1 MDIPICDRKKESCA
15 SDSICRSSV
24 FILLREF
31 FLFENGICVVDLFMG
46 VANLKKFRRERF
58 FFIWVVLPSRC
69 LARSVFVICVS
80 QRFLHFRN
88 KL

>member
-1 MDIPICDRKKESCA
+1 MGGVRGECRAMDIPICDRKKESCA

-46 VANLKKFRRERF
+46 VANLKKFRRERLF
-58 FFIWVVLPSRC
+58 YLGGTTLDVW
-69 LARSVFVICVS
+69 
-80 QRFLHFRN
+80 QGQFL
-88 KL
+88 

>member
-58 FFIWVVLPSRC
+58 FYLGGTTLEMFGKVSFCDLRESTVVAL
-69 LARSVFVICVS
+69 
-80 QRFLHFRN
+80 Q
-88 KL
+88 K